1 MFCWLVVVLVGG
13 QLDSGGKGR
22 RRSTAEGCFP
32 PTRFLA
38 QLSSIGQML
47 PHTQPCTQMWPLL
60 PAMLESNLYS
70 HVCFHGA
77 QMSVLCVFKAELL
90 LAMTRIQMLLLSVG
104 PFSSLEH

>member
-1 MFCWLVVVLVGG
+1 MVERDVDGALPRVVFLTAAAF
-13 QLDSGGKGR
+13 LPNHPLLGK
-22 RRSTAEGCFP
+22 CCHIHNP
-32 PTRFLA
+32 P
-38 QLSSIGQML
+38 
-47 PHTQPCTQMWPLL
+47 TQMWPLL
-60 PAMLESNLYS
+60 PAMLERNLYS